1 MYYRVAIQVDAP
13 PSWRW
18 KSSVL
23 SSLHALFQ
31 WFRLFRALPQDHLRV
46 FSSSSR
52 EGLAEQ
58 FEQESKGLES
68 HSVTAAQF
76 LSERLIR
83 LPMVRGTS
91 EQEGETSREMVSL
104 AMTSQPRVNERSGG
118 GSALERR
125 GMSAQDRRREEL
137 ESGSGGDQDLPYRF
151 SLPISLP
158 QVLAW
163 ITLRERV
170 QQGELHP

>member
-23 SSLHALFQ
+23 SSLNALFQ
-31 WFRLFRALPQDHLRV
+31 WFRLFRVLPQDHLRV

-58 FEQESKGLES
+58 FEQESKGLAS

-91 EQEGETSREMVSL
+91 EQEGETSREMLSL
-104 AMTSQPRVNERSGG
+104 AVTSQPLVNERRGG
-118 GSALERR
+118 GSALESR

-163 ITLRERV
+163 ITLRERM

>member
-1 MYYRVAIQVDAP
+1 MYYRVAIQRNTP
-13 PSWRW
+13 PSWWW
-18 KSSVL
+18 KSSAL
-23 SSLHALFQ
+23 GSLNSLFQ

-58 FEQESKGLES
+58 FEQESKGLAS
-68 HSVTAAQF
+68 HSVTVAQF

-83 LPMVRGTS
+83 LPMVQGTS
-91 EQEGETSREMVSL
+91 EQEGETSPEMASL

-118 GSALERR
+118 GSAMESR
-125 GMSAQDRRREEL
+125 GMSALERRRQEL

-151 SLPISLP
+151 SLTISLP

-163 ITLRERV
+163 ITLREKV

>member
-23 SSLHALFQ
+23 SSLHSLFH
-31 WFRLFRALPQDHLRV
+31 WFRLFRALPQDQLRV

-58 FEQESKGLES
+58 LEQESKGLAS
-68 HSVTAAQF
+68 HSVTVAQF
-76 LSERLIR
+76 LRERLIH
-83 LPMVRGTS
+83 LPMVQGTS

-104 AMTSQPRVNERSGG
+104 AVISQPSVNERSGG
-118 GSALERR
+118 GSAFESR
-125 GMSAQDRRREEL
+125 GMSTLERRREEL
-137 ESGSGGDQDLPYRF
+137 ESGPGGDQDLPYRF

-170 QQGELHP
+170 QQGEWHP

>member
-1 MYYRVAIQVDAP
+1 MYYRVAIQEDAP

-23 SSLHALFQ
+23 SSLNSLFQ

-58 FEQESKGLES
+58 FEQESKGLAS

-76 LSERLIR
+76 LRERLIR
-83 LPMVRGTS
+83 LPMVQGTS
-91 EQEGETSREMVSL
+91 EQEGKTSQEMVSL
-104 AMTSQPRVNERSGG
+104 AVTSQPLVNERSGG

-125 GMSAQDRRREEL
+125 GMSAQGRRREEL

>member
-1 MYYRVAIQVDAP
+1 MYYRVAIQEDTP

-23 SSLHALFQ
+23 SSLNSLFQ
-31 WFRLFRALPQDHLRV
+31 WFRLFRALPDHLRI

-58 FEQESKGLES
+58 FEQESKGLAS

-76 LSERLIR
+76 LRERLIR
-83 LPMVRGTS
+83 LPMVQGTS
-91 EQEGETSREMVSL
+91 EQEGETSQEMVSL
-104 AMTSQPRVNERSGG
+104 AVTSQERVNKRSGG
-118 GSALERR
+118 GSTLESR
-125 GMSAQDRRREEL
+125 GMSALERRREEL

-163 ITLRERV
+163 ITLREKV

>member
-1 MYYRVAIQVDAP
+1 
-13 PSWRW
+13 
-18 KSSVL
+18 
-23 SSLHALFQ
+23 
-31 WFRLFRALPQDHLRV
+31 
-46 FSSSSR
+46 
-52 EGLAEQ
+52 
-58 FEQESKGLES
+58 
-68 HSVTAAQF
+68 
-76 LSERLIR
+76 
-83 LPMVRGTS
+83 MVPDTS

-104 AMTSQPRVNERSGG
+104 AVTSQPLVNERSGG

-125 GMSAQDRRREEL
+125 GMSALERRREEL

-163 ITLRERV
+163 INLRERV

>member
-1 MYYRVAIQVDAP
+1 MYYRVAIKEGAP

-23 SSLHALFQ
+23 SSLNSLFQ
-31 WFRLFRALPQDHLRV
+31 WFRLFRALPQNHLRV

-58 FEQESKGLES
+58 FEQESKGLVS
-68 HSVTAAQF
+68 QSVTAAQF
-76 LSERLIR
+76 LSERLMR
-83 LPMVRGTS
+83 LPMVQGTS
-91 EQEGETSREMVSL
+91 EQEGEPSREMVFL
-104 AMTSQPRVNERSGG
+104 AVTSQPLVNEGSCG

-125 GMSAQDRRREEL
+125 GMSALERRREEL

-163 ITLRERV
+163 MRLLAKVYRGEV
-170 QQGELHP
+170 QL